1 MNILDKIILKLYLW
15 RFPEKPFEQKPTEPI
30 PNMITTKH
38 EVRTINGVCWLP
50 KRAVLNKWIID
61 EEVACK
67 LIDSMKPELARCLG
81 VITTEE
87 KDDYGGVLRVQGSI
101 DVVISGND
109 IQFGGF

>member
-38 EVRTINGVCWLP
+38 EIRTINGVFFVP
-50 KRAVLNKWIID
+50 ERPFLNKWITNED
-61 EEVACK
+61 VACG
-67 LIDSMKPELARCLG
+67 LIDSMKPELARCLS

-87 KDDYGGVLRVQGSI
+87 KAEYGLLRVQGSI
-101 DVVISGND
+101 DVVISGKD
-109 IQFGGF
+109 IRFGGF

>member
-30 PNMITTKH
+30 PNVVATKR
-38 EVRTINGVCWLP
+38 EVRTINGVCFVP
-50 KRAVLNKWIID
+50 ERSFLNKWITE
-61 EEVACK
+61 EEVACR

-81 VITTEE
+81 VITAEE
-87 KDDYGGVLRVQGSI
+87 KFEYGDVLRVQGSI
-101 DVVISGND
+101 DVVLSGND